1 MLYEAKKGSKAY
13 EFIKNTLE
21 AEEKEYKAYM
31 ERVKQAIG
39 FDFEKYQG
47 YQPNRSLLREYQI
60 TAIWILSEKFDELD
74 KKVWRKVDSMRMED
88 GSYIAVAPNKRCKQG
103 KEIATALTSY
113 KATVNH
119 FQVIRELG
127 VAVPESR
134 SFSITQ
140 LLRHGD
146 YIFVYLD
153 DSIRAEKKNSDL
165 KEIAMGEYWDIV
177 NSNSEM
183 EV

>member
-1 MLYEAKKGSKAY
+1 MIYRTKEGSKTY
-13 EFIKNTLE
+13 EYIKGILD
-21 AEEKEYKAYM
+21 AEEKEYQAYM
-31 ERVKQAIG
+31 KRVEEAVG
-39 FDFEKYQG
+39 FEFEKYQG
-47 YQPNRSLLREYQI
+47 YQSNRSLLREYRI
-60 TAIWILSEKFDELD
+60 TAIWILSEKYEELD

-88 GSYIAVAPNKRCKQG
+88 GYYIAVAPNKRCKQG
-103 KEIATALTSY
+103 KEIATVLTSY
-113 KATVNH
+113 KATANH

-165 KEIAMGEYWDIV
+165 KEITMGEYWDIA
-177 NSNSEM
+177 NSNPEM